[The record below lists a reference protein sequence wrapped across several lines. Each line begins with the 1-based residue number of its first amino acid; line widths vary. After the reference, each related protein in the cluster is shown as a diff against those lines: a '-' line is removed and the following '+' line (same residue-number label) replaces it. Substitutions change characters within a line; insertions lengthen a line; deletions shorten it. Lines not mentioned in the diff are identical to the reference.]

1 MTKWTEWE
9 IGKCISKSLFW
20 NLWTN
25 KKDFQNIYAGK
36 STHLRLVKLSRKLK
50 VEHTKFST

>member
-1 MTKWTEWE
+1 MTKWMEWE

-50 VEHTKFST
+50 VKHTKFST